1 MSYPNQDDENNTSQ
15 EKDSQLKAQKEM
27 MLKQVLSADARL
39 RLNNV
44 RMVKP
49 DLADLV
55 ENYIL
60 NVTAQGKISGQI
72 SDDQLKQILL
82 SAQQPKRDFKFN
94 RVWSQENIIKGKKA
108 RIFMKAVV
116 YREYAP
122 DDDYAKIL
130 KVEDIDEPKPK
141 QDEVIFTNKASALN

>member
-15 EKDSQLKAQKEM
+15 EKDSQLKAQKEI
-27 MLKQVLSADARL
+27 MLKKVLAADARF

-60 NVTAQGKISGQI
+60 NLNVQGKISGQI

-82 SAQQPKRDFKFN
+82 SVQQPKRDFKFN
-94 RVWSQENIIKGKKA
+94 RV
-108 RIFMKAVV
+108 
-116 YREYAP
+116 
-122 DDDYAKIL
+122 
-130 KVEDIDEPKPK
+130 
-141 QDEVIFTNKASALN
+141 

>member
-1 MSYPNQDDENNTSQ
+1 MSYPNQDDDKASQ

-27 MLKQVLSADARL
+27 MLKQVLSSDARL

-60 NVTAQGKISGQI
+60 NLTVQGKISGHI
-72 SDDQLKQILL
+72 SDEQLKQILS

-94 RVWSQENIIKGKKA
+94 RV
-108 RIFMKAVV
+108 
-116 YREYAP
+116 
-122 DDDYAKIL
+122 
-130 KVEDIDEPKPK
+130 
-141 QDEVIFTNKASALN
+141 

>member
-15 EKDSQLKAQKEM
+15 EKDNQLKAQKET
-27 MLKQVLSADARL
+27 MLKQVLSTDARL

-60 NVTAQGKISGQI
+60 NLTTQGKITGQI
-72 SDDQLKQILL
+72 SDEQLKQILL
-82 SAQQPKRDFKFN
+82 SVQQPKRDFKFN
-94 RVWSQENIIKGKKA
+94 RV
-108 RIFMKAVV
+108 
-116 YREYAP
+116 
-122 DDDYAKIL
+122 
-130 KVEDIDEPKPK
+130 
-141 QDEVIFTNKASALN
+141 

>member
-15 EKDSQLKAQKEM
+15 EKDNQLKAQKEM
-27 MLKQVLSADARL
+27 MLKQVLATDARL

-49 DLADLV
+49 ELADLV

-60 NVTAQGKISGQI
+60 NLSVQGKISGQI
-72 SDDQLKQILL
+72 SDEQLKQILS

-94 RVWSQENIIKGKKA
+94 RV
-108 RIFMKAVV
+108 
-116 YREYAP
+116 
-122 DDDYAKIL
+122 
-130 KVEDIDEPKPK
+130 
-141 QDEVIFTNKASALN
+141 

>member
-1 MSYPNQDDENNTSQ
+1 MSYPNQDDENKTSQ
-15 EKDSQLKAQKEM
+15 EKDSQLKAQKET

-60 NVTAQGKISGQI
+60 NLSVQGKISGQI
-72 SDDQLKQILL
+72 SDEQLKQILS

-94 RVWSQENIIKGKKA
+94 RV
-108 RIFMKAVV
+108 
-116 YREYAP
+116 
-122 DDDYAKIL
+122 
-130 KVEDIDEPKPK
+130 
-141 QDEVIFTNKASALN
+141 

>member
-1 MSYPNQDDENNTSQ
+1 MSYPNQDDENNISQ
-15 EKDSQLKAQKEM
+15 EKDNQLKAQKEI
-27 MLKQVLSADARL
+27 MLKQVLATDARL

-60 NVTAQGKISGQI
+60 NLSVQGKISGQI

-94 RVWSQENIIKGKKA
+94 RV
-108 RIFMKAVV
+108 
-116 YREYAP
+116 
-122 DDDYAKIL
+122 
-130 KVEDIDEPKPK
+130 
-141 QDEVIFTNKASALN
+141 

>member
-1 MSYPNQDDENNTSQ
+1 MSYPNRDDENNTSQ
-15 EKDSQLKAQKEM
+15 EKDNHLKTQKEM

-60 NVTAQGKISGQI
+60 NLTVQGKITGQI
-72 SDDQLKQILL
+72 SDEQLKQILS

-94 RVWSQENIIKGKKA
+94 RV
-108 RIFMKAVV
+108 
-116 YREYAP
+116 
-122 DDDYAKIL
+122 
-130 KVEDIDEPKPK
+130 
-141 QDEVIFTNKASALN
+141 

>member
-27 MLKQVLSADARL
+27 MLKQVLSSDARL

-49 DLADLV
+49 DLADFV

-60 NVTAQGKISGQI
+60 NLNVQGKISGQI

-94 RVWSQENIIKGKKA
+94 RV
-108 RIFMKAVV
+108 
-116 YREYAP
+116 
-122 DDDYAKIL
+122 
-130 KVEDIDEPKPK
+130 
-141 QDEVIFTNKASALN
+141 

>member
-1 MSYPNQDDENNTSQ
+1 MSYPNQDDENNTQ
-15 EKDSQLKAQKEM
+15 EKDSQLKAQKEI
-27 MLKQVLSADARL
+27 MLKQVLSGDARL

-60 NVTAQGKISGQI
+60 NLSVQGKISGQI
-72 SDDQLKQILL
+72 SDEQLKQILS

-94 RVWSQENIIKGKKA
+94 RV
-108 RIFMKAVV
+108 
-116 YREYAP
+116 
-122 DDDYAKIL
+122 
-130 KVEDIDEPKPK
+130 
-141 QDEVIFTNKASALN
+141 

>member
-27 MLKQVLSADARL
+27 MLKQVLSPDARL

-49 DLADLV
+49 ELADLV

-60 NVTAQGKISGQI
+60 NLSVQGKISGQI
-72 SDDQLKQILL
+72 SDDQLKQILS

-94 RVWSQENIIKGKKA
+94 RV
-108 RIFMKAVV
+108 
-116 YREYAP
+116 
-122 DDDYAKIL
+122 
-130 KVEDIDEPKPK
+130 
-141 QDEVIFTNKASALN
+141 